1 MFNLFIIFSANALT
15 KYEKMRYT
23 LVIKQ
28 DFGGTVKK
36 VIFFLINALTFS
48 NIFASSSVET
58 EIMNDLKN
66 AKTINELLAVLL
78 LLLIWLLY
86 RYKMRHLSEK
96 QKKEE
101 LHSLVYSN
109 ELTKLPNRNR
119 YYLDEKEGIF
129 KKTEGT
135 FVTLYID
142 NISRFYEMYESDK
155 VGTIIK
161 ELGEILSKRDEISH
175 IYHYD
180 SGTFILILD
189 NINEQKAKEFCKE
202 LSSDA
207 VLTIRE
213 SISLSFGIHELK
225 PYVNL
230 KEIYRMTRVAA
241 RLAKRFSYEKILLA
255 SHQEIEKYKDSLK
268 IEEDLPRALMENE
281 FVPFF
286 QPKIDLNTNEIVGC
300 EALIRWN
307 HFSGNVI
314 YPDRFI
320 SIAEEN
326 NTIID
331 LDLLV
336 AEKSIIIV
344 KDWLEKGVVKEN
356 FKLSFNLSSKTFISP
371 GIMLK
376 IMTILGKYNFNP
388 KNLEIELTETI
399 VISDYD
405 HFSKIIQ
412 ELNALGINISLDDFT
427 AGYSSTEYLTK
438 LKIDA
443 VKLDRGLIIGTEFDD
458 ENGLKKRG
466 MYKMLVQMIKQLGLS
481 VVSEGLDNERH
492 LDLLMESGVEIA
504 QGYYFSKPL
513 SESEFINFLNKKD

>member
-1 MFNLFIIFSANALT
+1 MRNSLLIIFNTLIINQVFAGSEVEEHAL
-15 KYEKMRYT
+15 E
-23 LVIKQ
+23 Q
-28 DFGGTVKK
+28 
-36 VIFFLINALTFS
+36 
-48 NIFASSSVET
+48 
-58 EIMNDLKN
+58 LKN
-66 AKTINELLAVLL
+66 ARTINELFAIVL
-78 LLLIWLLY
+78 LLLIWLVY
-86 RYKMRHLSEK
+86 RYKSRHLIEK
-96 QKKEE
+96 NKKDQ
-101 LHSLVYSN
+101 LHSLVYFN

-119 YYLDEKEGIF
+119 YYLDEKDGLFENF
-129 KKTEGT
+129 QGT

-155 VGTIIK
+155 VGLILT
-161 ELGEILSKRDEISH
+161 ELSDILGKKTQITH

-180 SGTFILILD
+180 SGTFVFLLSNLD
-189 NINEQKAKEFCKE
+189 ELEVKEFCKD
-202 LSSDA
+202 LSSEV
-207 VLTIRE
+207 VLTIKDG
-213 SISLSFGIHELK
+213 ISLSFGIHSMNSDLSIS
-225 PYVNL
+225 
-230 KEIYRMTRVAA
+230 EIYRMTRVAA

-255 SHQEIEKYKDSLK
+255 THEEIEKYQDSLK
-268 IEEDLPRALMENE
+268 IEEDIPRALIENE

-286 QPKIDLNTNEIVGC
+286 QPKVDLLTKEVVGC
-300 EALIRWN
+300 EALIRWK
-307 HFSGNVI
+307 HFSGETI

-331 LDLLV
+331 LDLTI

-344 KDWLEKGVVKEN
+344 KEWLEKGLVN
-356 FKLSFNLSSKTFISP
+356 RDFRLSFNLSSKTFISP
-371 GIMLK
+371 GILLK
-376 IMTILGKYNFNP
+376 IMTVLKKHDFNP

-405 HFSKIIQ
+405 HFSEIIK

-443 VKLDRGLIIGTEFDD
+443 VKLDRGLILGTEKDD
-458 ENGLKKRG
+458 ENGHKKRG

-481 VVSEGLDNERH
+481 VVSEGLDDERH
-492 LDLLMESGVEIA
+492 LSLIEESGVEIG

-513 SESEFINFLNKKD
+513 CEEEFLKFINKNDSL

>member
-1 MFNLFIIFSANALT
+1 
-15 KYEKMRYT
+15 MRYT
-23 LVIKQ
+23 LLTKQ
-28 DFGGTVKK
+28 DFGGSVKK
-36 VIFFLINALTFS
+36 VLILLINIITVYEAYPNSKVENDIIQDLQNARTINAL
-48 NIFASSSVET
+48 FA
-58 EIMNDLKN
+58 I
-66 AKTINELLAVLL
+66 LL
-78 LLLIWLLY
+78 LLLIWLVY
-86 RYKMRHLSEK
+86 RYKRRHLLEVE
-96 QKKEE
+96 KKEQ
-101 LHSLVYSN
+101 LHNLVYSN
-109 ELTKLPNRNR
+109 ELTKFPNRNR
-119 YYLDEKEGIF
+119 YYLDEKEGLF
-129 KKTEGT
+129 KKTEGS
-135 FVTLYID
+135 FITLYLD
-142 NISRFYEMYESDK
+142 NISRFYEMYESEK
-155 VGTIIK
+155 VGAIIK
-161 ELGEILSKRDEISH
+161 ELGDILRIRKELSN

-180 SGTFILILD
+180 NGTFILIMK
-189 NINEQKAKEFCKE
+189 NVREQEAKEFCKD
-202 LSSDA
+202 LSSDVA
-207 VLTIRE
+207 LSIKE

-225 PYVNL
+225 PHINL

-255 SHQEIEKYKDSLK
+255 SHQEIEKYQDSLK
-268 IEEDLPRALMENE
+268 IEEDIPRALMENE
-281 FVPFF
+281 FIPFF
-286 QPKIDLNTNEIVGC
+286 QPKIDLNTKEIVGC
-300 EALIRWN
+300 EALIRWK
-307 HFSGNVI
+307 HFSGNMI

-331 LDLLV
+331 LDLMV
-336 AEKSIIIV
+336 AEKSIVIV
-344 KDWLEKGVVKEN
+344 KDWLDKGLVNNK

-371 GIMLK
+371 GILLK

-412 ELNALGINISLDDFT
+412 ELNSLGINISLDDFT

-458 ENGLKKRG
+458 DNGQKKRG

-481 VVSEGLDNERH
+481 VVSEGLDNPKH

-504 QGYYFSKPL
+504 QGYFFSKPL
-513 SESEFINFLNKKD
+513 SEYEFINFVNKKD